1 MVVVATIPF
10 AMLFAFL
17 LMNITGIPAS
27 LLSLGAIDFGIIVD
41 GAVVMVEN
49 VMRRYRDASP
59 TDKKKELSVLRWMR
73 RPKSERRSYFPF

>member
-59 TDKKKELSVLRWMR
+59 TDKKRELYALRWMLH
-73 RPKSERRSYFPF
+73 PKLELKSYFPF